1 MDNLIEIRDLTVS
14 YSTAPNSVVHA
25 LNGISFDL
33 ARGEVLGIVGETGS
47 GKTTLA
53 LTLMGLATTAQLHGQ
68 VLYENAP
75 LPLGDDNAMRA
86 MRWRRIA
93 LAFQG
98 SSNAFD
104 PVYTMEHQVIE
115 PIIEHLKL
123 DQRTARER
131 ARALWDNVGLTPEL
145 FERYPHQLSGGEKQR
160 AMLAMAL
167 ACDPE
172 LLIVDEP
179 TSGLDMLTRGRIL
192 ELLAELRR
200 QRGLTMIVI
209 SHDLDDVA
217 GLTDRTLVLY
227 AGQIAEL
234 GKTANVLDVPL
245 HPYTWG
251 LVNAYPR
258 MDRAKD
264 LWGIRGQPPDP
275 MNLPRGCPFHPRC
288 TQAIERCAIE
298 LPRLAP
304 SDGRL
309 VACHLGGLQTLLEVR
324 GITKRFRDGPVAVK
338 NVWLS
343 VREGEVVALVGQ
355 TGSGKTTL
363 AKCLVGLHEPDAGQV
378 IFEGQDVHAL
388 RDQSLRAA
396 RRRIQMIFQDPFE
409 SLSPRLTVLELVR
422 EPLDIQQLGARE
434 ERDQRARR
442 ALADVRLPATPAFL
456 SKHGHELSGGQLQR
470 VAIARALIL
479 EPKLIIADEPVAM
492 LDASEQAKVLRLL
505 KEAQN
510 ERGMGLLLISHDL
523 ALVRKVS
530 DRIAVMR
537 QGEIV
542 EVGLSHSIIQ
552 RPEQAYTQ
560 TLIAAAQR

>member
-1 MDNLIEIRDLTVS
+1 MNNLLAIKNLYVS
-14 YSTAPNSVVHA
+14 YSVAPRAVVHA
-25 LNGISFDL
+25 LNDVSFDVEC
-33 ARGEVLGIVGETGS
+33 GEALGIVGETGS

-53 LTLMGLATTAQLHGQ
+53 LTMMGLVRTARVQGQ
-68 VLYENAP
+68 VLFDAAL
-75 LPLGDDNAMRA
+75 LPICSEDAMRPI
-86 MRWRRIA
+86 RWRRIA

-98 SSNAFD
+98 SSSAFD
-104 PVYTMEHQVIE
+104 PVYTMGEQVIE
-115 PIIEHLKL
+115 PLVEHLQL
-123 DQRTARER
+123 DANSARQRAL
-131 ARALWDNVGLTPEL
+131 ALWDNVGLRAEL
-145 FERYPHQLSGGEKQR
+145 FDRFPHQLSGGEKQR

-192 ELLAELRR
+192 ELLNTLRR

-209 SHDLDDVA
+209 SHDLDDVV

-234 GKTANVLDVPL
+234 GRTAPVLDIPM

-264 LWGIRGQPPDP
+264 LWGIRGQPPDA
-275 MNLPRGCPFHPRC
+275 MKLPDGCPFHPRC
-288 TQAIERCAIE
+288 TQAVEQCATE
-298 LPRLAP
+298 LPHLAQV
-304 SDGRL
+304 DGRL
-309 VACHLGGLQTLLEVR
+309 IACHLGGLQTLLDVR
-324 GITKRFRDGPVAVK
+324 NLTKRFEKKLVAV
-338 NVWLS
+338 NDVSLV

-363 AKCLVGLHEPDAGQV
+363 GKCLVGLYEPDAGQV
-378 IFEGQDVHAL
+378 IFEGQDLHQL
-388 RDQSLRAA
+388 RDQGLRAV

-422 EPLDIQQLGARE
+422 EPLDIQQLDDRT
-434 ERDQRARR
+434 ERDEKARTT
-442 ALADVRLPATPAFL
+442 LADVRLPTTPAFL
-456 SKHGHELSGGQLQR
+456 TKHGHELSGGQLQR
-470 VAIARALIL
+470 VAIARALVL

-505 KEAQN
+505 KDVQN

-523 ALVRKVS
+523 AFVRKVS
-530 DRIAVMR
+530 DRIAVMKEG
-537 QGEIV
+537 QIV
-542 EVGLSHSIIQ
+542 EQGLSHQIIAK
-552 RPEQAYTQ
+552 PEHAYTRM
-560 TLIAAAQR
+560 LIDAAGH